1 MSKESIMLLPGLLC
15 DERIWRDQVAALSG
29 RFDCRVPDYGSCDS
43 ITAMAERVL
52 HEASTECFSVIGHSM
67 GGRVALEMLR
77 LAPQRVVRLAL
88 LDSGI
93 DPKAPGVAGADE
105 EAKRNALVVLAQ
117 RNGMRAMGMQWARG
131 MVHPSRLDTP
141 LFDEII
147 AMIERKSLAVYE
159 GQIRAL
165 LNRPN
170 GRPVLAGAPRPTLL
184 LCGRQDAWS
193 PLGRHEEMQRLL
205 PGSRLTVIE
214 ESGHMATM
222 EQPDAVN
229 TSLLDWLGA

>member
-1 MSKESIMLLPGLLC
+1 
-15 DERIWRDQVAALSG
+15 
-29 RFDCRVPDYGSCDS
+29 
-43 ITAMAERVL
+43 
-52 HEASTECFSVIGHSM
+52 M